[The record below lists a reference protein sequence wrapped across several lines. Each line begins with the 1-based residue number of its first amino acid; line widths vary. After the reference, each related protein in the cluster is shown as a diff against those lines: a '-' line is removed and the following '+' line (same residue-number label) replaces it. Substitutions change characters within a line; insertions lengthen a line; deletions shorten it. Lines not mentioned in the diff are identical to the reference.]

1 MRAGLGL
8 PAPRPRSQAEDAL
21 SRPTICVA
29 TPIEAEFLARLEAV
43 GDVRQ
48 LEASVTDPELF
59 EALAD
64 AHGVIMSPLRTAGV
78 ALFDA
83 APHLR
88 VVAGTG
94 VGYDNFDVALATER
108 GIAICNTP
116 GVLNTAVTDLTMTLI
131 VALARQLFPFEAYAR
146 SGRWAERAPRL
157 PLGHDIGGKVLGVIG
172 YGRIGRE
179 VTRRM
184 QLLGMRTLWTD
195 VFDTAPD
202 GAPDSEY
209 RPLDDLLR
217 EADFVS
223 LHTDLNETSQALI
236 GTRELALMRSDA
248 YLINTSRGP
257 VVDQAALREALEAGS
272 IAGAALDVL
281 EDEPPDPADPLPQLP
296 NVIVLPHIGTATEET
311 RYLMRELAVNN
322 VLAVL
327 AGEMPPAIVNPE
339 VLGQSP
345 Q

>member
-1 MRAGLGL
+1 M
-8 PAPRPRSQAEDAL
+8 
-21 SRPTICVA
+21 
-29 TPIEAEFLARLEAV
+29 
-43 GDVRQ
+43 
-48 LEASVTDPELF
+48 ASLCRRC
-59 EALAD
+59 A
-64 AHGVIMSPLRTAGV
+64 TAGA

-146 SGRWAERAPRL
+146 SGRWAGRAPRL

-172 YGRIGRE
+172 FGRIGRE

-195 VFDTAPD
+195 VFDTPPD
-202 GAPDSEY
+202 GAPASEY

-223 LHTDLNETSQALI
+223 LHTDLNASSRALI
-236 GTRELALMRSDA
+236 GARELALMRSDA
-248 YLINTSRGP
+248 YLVNTSRGP

-322 VLAVL
+322 VPRGPRGRDPARDRQPRS
-327 AGEMPPAIVNPE
+327 AGVNSDSAPEGLELKPCRERLVPRERPHSPPE
-339 VLGQSP
+339 TRRRD
-345 Q
+345 

>member
-8 PAPRPRSQAEDAL
+8 PAPRPRSHAEDAL

-64 AHGVIMSPLRTAGV
+64 AHGVIMSPLRTAGA

-94 VGYDNFDVALATER
+94 VGYDNFDVALATGR

-116 GVLNTAVTDLTMTLI
+116 GVLNTAVTDLTMALI

-157 PLGHDIGGKVLGVIG
+157 PLGHDIRGKVLGVVG

-184 QLLGMRTLWTD
+184 QLLGMRTLWHD

-209 RPLDDLLR
+209 RPFDDLLR

-223 LHTDLNETSQALI
+223 LHMDLNETSRALI
-236 GTRELALMRSDA
+236 GARELALMRSDA

-311 RYLMRELAVNN
+311 RYLMREFAVNN

-339 VLGQSP
+339 VLN
-345 Q
+345 